1 MNIQDCISRHTK
13 APQVRQFLNRLDR
26 LKPAHLF
33 ETTGTLAL
41 RRVKIS
47 MLEAVDCNKS
57 ALRLLTG
64 TTWFVTPKSEATG
77 RYPRSIMA
85 AKGSNLTKHNSNVA
99 MTDDIALTT

>member
-1 MNIQDCISRHTK
+1 
-13 APQVRQFLNRLDR
+13 
-26 LKPAHLF
+26 LF
-33 ETTGTLAL
+33 EIIGTLAL

-64 TTWFVTPKSEATG
+64 TTWFVTPKSKATG
-77 RYPRSIMA
+77 RYPRSIIA